1 MSEDNINNG
10 PLEPHEEDLK
20 FFFDSFKSSKL
31 SGPEY
36 AQEGGADVMW
46 QWDPVPTFL
55 PLLQPLFPSPAP
67 YQFPTQYPITPGTPS
82 PGPGPAPAP
91 APGPRPTPTS
101 HPEGPPPRSG
111 PPPTQTPTPSPTPI
125 DGPGRLPVSNPRN
138 R

>member
-10 PLEPHEEDLK
+10 PLEPHEEELK

-55 PLLQPLFPSPAP
+55 PIFEPLFQQQEP
-67 YQFPTQYPITPGTPS
+67 YQWPTQYPITPATPTTPTQGPS
-82 PGPGPAPAP
+82 PAT
-91 APGPRPTPTS
+91 PTPPPTS
-101 HPEGPPPRSG
+101 HPEGPPPKSG
-111 PPPTQTPTPSPTPI
+111 PPPINLPV
-125 DGPGRLPVSNPRN
+125 DGPRLPVFNPRN